1 MGNSILKYPGSKWRI
16 AKQIV
21 ELIPPHRSYLEPF
34 FGSGAVLFSKPPSP
48 IETINDIDG
57 DVVNLFRCV
66 REHPVELA
74 RAVKLTPYAREA
86 YEGSCRAAGDESEP
100 VEKALNF
107 LVRCWQGYGYRT
119 NNKKVGW
126 KSDVQGR
133 EKAYALLDW
142 CGLPERIIDAVDR
155 LKHVQIENRPALEV
169 IRRFNY
175 ENVFMCLDPPYVLG
189 SRVGKQEQY
198 KNEMTDQDHEELLKE
213 LLSSRAKIM
222 ISGYESDMYNDYLRG
237 WEKRIFSSQAQMGKR
252 RQEVVWM
259 NYETEKQMKL
269 EL

>member
-1 MGNSILKYPGSKWRI
+1 MEDCKANCGTDSAASKLPGT
-16 AKQIV
+16 
-21 ELIPPHRSYLEPF
+21 L
-34 FGSGAVLFSKPPSP
+34 FGSGAVLFTKTLSP

-66 REHPVELA
+66 REHPAELA
-74 RAVKLTPYAREA
+74 RAVKLTPYARET
-86 YEGSCRAAGDESEP
+86 YEGSCRAADESDP
-100 VEKALNF
+100 IEKATNF
-107 LVRCWQGYGYRT
+107 LIRCWQGYGYRT
-119 NNKKVGW
+119 NGQKVGW
-126 KSDVQGR
+126 KNDVQGR
-133 EKAYALLDW
+133 EKAYALLEW
-142 CGLPERIIDAVDR
+142 CVLPERIVDTVDR
-155 LKHVQIENRPALEV
+155 LKHVQIENRPALDV

-175 ENVFMCLDPPYVLG
+175 ENVFMYLDPPYVIN

-198 KNEMTDQDHEELLKE
+198 KNEMTDQDHEELLKG

-222 ISGYESDMYNDYLRG
+222 ISGYESEMYNDYLRG

-259 NYETEKQMKL
+259 NYETDKQMKL